1 MFEPLPLD
9 VAPVPIMLELFAFP
23 AILFFIIVLLIWLMV
38 KLIRKISRSRKDA
51 AWKRS
56 RADAKV
62 DNGEEG
68 EK

>member
-23 AILFFIIVLLIWLMV
+23 AVIFGIIVLLIWLV
-38 KLIRKISRSRKDA
+38 VRLIRKLSKSRQERSWEEYKASKKD
-51 AWKRS
+51 
-56 RADAKV
+56 
-62 DNGEEG
+62 DNGEEE

>member
-23 AILFFIIVLLIWLMV
+23 AILFFIIVLLIWLAA
-38 KLIRKISRSRKDA
+38 KLIRKLSRSRKDA
-51 AWKRS
+51 AWRRS
-56 RADAKV
+56 RADTEI
-62 DNGEEG
+62 DNGEED